1 MSFMNDS
8 DAQFAIKKLISAVAK
23 PAAVI
28 LAFLG
33 LVLFLMKVIS
43 GISAR

>member
-1 MSFMNDS
+1 MSYSSSS
-8 DAQFAIKKLISAVAK
+8 DTQFAVKKLISALAK
-23 PAAVI
+23 PAVI
-28 LAFLG
+28 ILVFVA